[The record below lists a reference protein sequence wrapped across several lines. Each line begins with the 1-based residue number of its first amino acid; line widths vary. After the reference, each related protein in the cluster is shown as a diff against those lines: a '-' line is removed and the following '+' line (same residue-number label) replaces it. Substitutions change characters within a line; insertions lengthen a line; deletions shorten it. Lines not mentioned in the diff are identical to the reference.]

1 MQATP
6 VVATPVA
13 TPVAAAP
20 VAPVVPATPVVAAPP
35 TLQELLVREK
45 ALLLELE
52 ILKG

>member
-1 MQATP
+1 VQAVTATP
-6 VVATPVA
+6 VAPTPVAA

-20 VAPVVPATPVVAAPP
+20 VTAVATP
-35 TLQELLVREK
+35 TLQDLFAREK